1 VITFPSVVYL
11 LCFATSVVCLVLLV
25 RSYMKTRTQLLLW
38 AALCFV
44 GLALN
49 NALLFVDVVLLP
61 TQVSLQVWRHATAV
75 GAVLV
80 LIYGFVFEAD

>member
-1 VITFPSVVYL
+1 MITFPSVVYL
-11 LCFATSVVCLVLLV
+11 LCFATSVACLVLLV
-25 RSYMKTRTQLLLW
+25 RSYLKSRTQLLLW

-49 NALLFVDVVLLP
+49 NALLFIDVVLFP
-61 TQVSLQVWRHATAV
+61 TEVSLQAWRHATAL

-80 LIYGFVFEAD
+80 LLYGFIFEAD

>member
-1 VITFPSVVYL
+1 MISLPSLVYL
-11 LCFATSVVCLVLLV
+11 LCFATSVACLILLV
-25 RSYMKTRTQLLLW
+25 RSYMKSRTQLLLW

-49 NALLFVDVVLLP
+49 NALLFIDVVVFP
-61 TQVSLQVWRHATAV
+61 TEISLQHWRHATAI

-80 LIYGFVFEAD
+80 LLYGFIYESD

>member
-1 VITFPSVVYL
+1 MTLPSLVYL
-11 LCFATSVVCLVLLV
+11 LCFATSVVCLILLV
-25 RSYMKTRTQLLLW
+25 RSYLSSRAPLLLW

-49 NALLFVDVVLLP
+49 NALLFVDVVVLPQEISLLA
-61 TQVSLQVWRHATAV
+61 WRNVTAL

-80 LIYGFVFEAD
+80 LLYGFIWEAD

>member
-1 VITFPSVVYL
+1 MITFPSVVYL
-11 LCFATSVVCLVLLV
+11 LCFATSVACLILLV
-25 RSYMKTRTQLLLW
+25 RSYMKSRTQLLLW

-49 NALLFVDVVLLP
+49 NALLFVDVVVFP
-61 TQVSLQVWRHATAV
+61 TEVSLQGWRHVSAL

-80 LIYGFVFEAD
+80 LLYGFIFEAD